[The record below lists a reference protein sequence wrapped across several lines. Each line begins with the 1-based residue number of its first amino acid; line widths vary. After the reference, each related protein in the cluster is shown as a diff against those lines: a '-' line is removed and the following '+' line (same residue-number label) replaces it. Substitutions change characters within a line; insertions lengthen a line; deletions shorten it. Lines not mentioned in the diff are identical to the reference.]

1 MSNFTDFIG
10 GAGGGSEINDQ
21 KAIFNDTNLIT
32 TESGEKW
39 LKSGVVTSGVPY
51 PNAKGFVSGVSY
63 ANAAYTTG
71 LVNTV
76 SGITTDGTFLY
87 ISRSDSTS
95 NVYKYTLDMV
105 FVEIITIQANFS
117 ARHVQGI
124 YYNPDDSFFYLV
136 HGNADGTGSYMPR
149 YKLVGTELK
158 STGFTPL
165 WYTTAL
171 SNVASRGCAV
181 VGNSA
186 FILYATNRV
195 YKYSTT
201 TSASNSTANFAVAG
215 TAAGM
220 TAFDGFLWVLSSN
233 GTVYKYT
240 TTGTLSATIPS
251 STINVD
257 SVASSTSAGFTF
269 AGASAFWATST
280 GPKVYKYNK
289 NVNVGMPNA
298 DTTLLNGTRYV
309 RVL

>member
-1 MSNFTDFIG
+1 MAITLG

-21 KAIFNDTNLIT
+21 KAIFNDANLIT

-87 ISRSDSTS
+87 ISRSDSNT
-95 NVYKYTLDMV
+95 NVYKYTLAMV
-105 FVEIITIQANFS
+105 FVEIITLEVNFN

-136 HGNADGTGSYMPR
+136 HGNADGTGSYIVR
-149 YKLVGTELK
+149 YKLVGTEFK

-165 WYTTAL
+165 WYTSAISGTAT
-171 SNVASRGCAV
+171 RGCAV

-186 FILYATNRV
+186 FIVYANNRV
-195 YKYSTT
+195 HKYSTT
-201 TSASNSTANFAVAG
+201 TNNSSSTANFAVTG
-215 TAAGM
+215 NSPAGM

-240 TTGTLSATIPS
+240 TTGTLSATIPFN
-251 STINVD
+251 TINVD
-257 SVASSTSAGFTF
+257 GVANSTSAGFTF

-280 GPKVYKYNK
+280 GPKVYKYTK
-289 NVNVGMPNA
+289 NVNVGMPNV

-309 RVL
+309 RIV